1 MSQHSAPTDPKKFMV
16 IAFIAFV
23 VVFVFVM
30 IMMLWSGDVYH
41 SNDGERHYNTRVVE
55 P

>member
-1 MSQHSAPTDPKKFMV
+1 MSQHSAPTDPKKFII
-16 IAFIAFV
+16 IAFVAFV

-30 IMMLWSGDVYH
+30 IMMLWSGDVNH
-41 SNDGERHYNTRVVE
+41 SDNGGRSYNTQVVE

>member
-1 MSQHSAPTDPKKFMV
+1 MSNHSAPSDTRKFTM

-23 VVFVFVM
+23 VVFVFAM
-30 IMMLWSGDVYH
+30 IMMLWHGNVDYSA
-41 SNDGERHYNTRVVE
+41 NGERHYQTEVKE